1 MAYPW
6 SKVVFTHQGGAGNL
20 LGPGRQ
26 DAFDLTT
33 NKQARIEGEITENGR
48 GTYQATDSY
57 PGGDLDPDVAL
68 TQNGQAR
75 GPIPYS
81 GHALE

>member
-26 DAFDLTT
+26 DAFELTT

-48 GTYQATDSY
+48 GTYQATVS
-57 PGGDLDPDVAL
+57 
-68 TQNGQAR
+68 
-75 GPIPYS
+75 
-81 GHALE
+81 

>member
-1 MAYPW
+1 MHTSELSFREFDLGGQAKRMAYPW

-26 DAFDLTT
+26 DAFELTT

-48 GTYQATDSY
+48 GTYQATVS
-57 PGGDLDPDVAL
+57 
-68 TQNGQAR
+68 
-75 GPIPYS
+75 
-81 GHALE
+81 